1 MSTSLRR
8 ACLALLLLSATGV
21 TMAAPPADPAKA
33 AGDACDKAVADT
45 VRRMRGHDAQEVQF
59 IGAKRAISPTPGD
72 ETGVKGEGRYRG
84 PAGAVSFTYSC
95 AFNAETGGTSG
106 VVFKE
111 LGDAR
116 PSAEASWQ
124 PDMSSISP
132 EACETAAAAS
142 LKDKYPR
149 VGRIAFDGETRQLR
163 PAPNAHTSLEG
174 QGALERAP
182 GMNSVPFSYRCEFA
196 PHDGKVVSVQTK
208 D

>member
-1 MSTSLRR
+1 MSTPLRR
-8 ACLALLLLSATGV
+8 ACVTLLLLCATGV
-21 TMAAPPADPAKA
+21 TIAAPPAEAAKN

-45 VRRMRGHDAQEVQF
+45 VRRIRGRDAQEVHF

-72 ETGVKGEGRYRG
+72 EIGVKGEGRYRG
-84 PAGAVSFTYSC
+84 PAGTAAFTYSC

-111 LGDAR
+111 IGDAR
-116 PSAEASWQ
+116 PSAEAAWQ

-174 QGALERAP
+174 RGAVERAP
-182 GMNSVPFSYRCEFA
+182 GMNTVPFSYRCEFA
-196 PHDGKVVSVQTK
+196 PNDSRVVSVQTS